1 MYDLLL
7 ERNFP
12 EKKKQYLETV
22 LFASPVCYFISYIL
36 CLYKKT
42 WNNLVSS
49 SKFGC
54 FQNKKKFLINIVQT
68 NEQWLEYSG

>member
-7 ERNFP
+7 EW
-12 EKKKQYLETV
+12 EISLKKKQYLETV

-36 CLYKKT
+36 CLYKKM

-54 FQNKKKFLINIVQT
+54 FQNKKNVFN
-68 NEQWLEYSG
+68 

>member
-1 MYDLLL
+1 MYELLL
-7 ERNFP
+7 EW
-12 EKKKQYLETV
+12 EISLKKKKKQYLETV
-22 LFASPVCYFISYIL
+22 LFVLPVSYFISYIL

-54 FQNKKKFLINIVQT
+54 FQNKKSF
-68 NEQWLEYSG
+68 